1 MYHHFIS
8 SSKFKI
14 NICIANFSC
23 PCYLSSQVATRSALA
38 FSFYLPFSSTTF
50 SHGSL
55 GGGLIISRN
64 AYFLRSSSSSS
75 SAAAVLSSS
84 LLSSGTCQSLPFN
97 ALISLNSN
105 HQTGK
110 ETQMHLGL
118 PSFLLLSSGQYRSH
132 FLFGTEFFLFKFEI

>member
-1 MYHHFIS
+1 MYQHFIS
-8 SSKFKI
+8 TSKFKI

-64 AYFLRSSSSSS
+64 AFHRQQQQYCHHHHFHL
-75 SAAAVLSSS
+75 VH
-84 LLSSGTCQSLPFN
+84 
-97 ALISLNSN
+97 SN
-105 HQTGK
+105 RCHSMITTTPITRLEKRRKCTWVFPLFSCYPQVNIT
-110 ETQMHLGL
+110 
-118 PSFLLLSSGQYRSH
+118 H

>member
-1 MYHHFIS
+1 MYQHFIS
-8 SSKFKI
+8 TSKFKI

-64 AYFLRSSSSSS
+64 AYFLQSSSSSS

-84 LLSSGTCQSLPFN
+84 SLSSGTFQSLPFN
-97 ALISLNSN
+97 DHNNSN

-118 PSFLLLSSGQYRSH
+118 PSFLLLSSGQYHSH